1 MSWKINKIRS
11 GIQRAPGGTRE
22 RKKPARV
29 GPMAPKG
36 AKTEAKSSG
45 FGAQK
50 VTFSGKV
57 AESAPLREP

>member
-1 MSWKINKIRS
+1 MMEASNCFLVGLGPIPRLMV
-11 GIQRAPGGTRE
+11 AA

-36 AKTEAKSSG
+36 GKMESKSSF

-50 VTFSGKV
+50 VTFSGV
-57 AESAPLREP
+57 GGIS